1 MRGFVGFSHPKWPS
15 AVALLYHGEQAPL
28 TDGHAAAG
36 SFWDDVWILQA
47 GKETGRN
54 GGLEWKFVPVQDGP
68 EGRATGRTVEL

>member
-15 AVALLYHGEQAPL
+15 AVTLLYLGEQAPS
-28 TDGHAAAG
+28 TDGHAAAD
-36 SFWDDVWILQA
+36 SFWDEVWILQA

-54 GGLEWKFVPVQDGP
+54 GRLEWKFVPVQDVP